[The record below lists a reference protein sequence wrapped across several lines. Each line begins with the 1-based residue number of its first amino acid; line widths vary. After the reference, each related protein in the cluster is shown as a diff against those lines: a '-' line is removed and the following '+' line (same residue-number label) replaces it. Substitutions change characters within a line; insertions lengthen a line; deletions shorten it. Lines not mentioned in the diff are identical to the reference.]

1 MLIQERI
8 SGPDTLLKLY
18 ATIDDGL
25 KMGQGHWRTKQLLR
39 NARGSSPDLSAAEV
53 LTMLV
58 WGAWR
63 GLGDKAKLYYYLRG
77 SHQSD
82 FPSLG
87 SDSKFVEA
95 TNRYSLELR
104 SLLAAIRHHHRQAQP
119 GYPLVFQDSSAVAVC
134 KVVRARPHRTVRDWA
149 RKSKTGSGWWYGFK
163 LHVQCDTEGR
173 LGAFDLTTATVE
185 DRRLLDP
192 LTRWLGQGIVVGDSG
207 YLWQAKARA
216 LAARGLY
223 LITTTRKN
231 MRALASQFQL
241 ACLQLRHRVE
251 ELCEFLKCAFGLVR
265 TTHRAPYALP
275 IHLLLCLLAYSLYKQ
290 LTA

>member
-25 KMGQGHWRTKQLLR
+25 KLIQGHLGTKQLPR
-39 NARGSSPDLSAAEV
+39 DARGSISALSAAEV

-63 GLGDKAKLYYYLRG
+63 GLGDKAKLYYYLLRY
-77 SHQSD
+77 HQSD

-87 SDSKFVEA
+87 SYSKFVDA
-95 TNRYSLELR
+95 TNRHSVELR
-104 SLLAAIRHHHRQAQP
+104 GLLALILQHNRQAQH
-119 GYPLVFQDSSAVAVC
+119 GYPIVLQDSTALAVC
-134 KVVRARPHRTVRDWA
+134 KVVRARQHRTFRDWA
-149 RKSKTGSGWWYGFK
+149 CKSKTGSGWWYGFK

-173 LGAFDLTTATVE
+173 LCAFEPTTATVD
-185 DRRLLDP
+185 DRKLLDP
-192 LTRWLGQGIVVGDSG
+192 LTHWITDGIVVGDSG
-207 YLWQAKARA
+207 YLSQAKALA
-216 LAARGLY
+216 LAARGIY

-231 MRALASQFQL
+231 MRTLASQFQL
-241 ACLQLRHRVE
+241 AGLQLRHRVE
-251 ELCEFLKCAFGLVR
+251 ELFGFLKCAFGLVR

-275 IHLLLCLLAYSLYKQ
+275 IHLLVCLLAYSLYKR
-290 LTA
+290 LSA